1 MTIDINLEDVASAI
15 AALSIAGVTVRDID
29 SIPVNAKMMIPV
41 LYPVPNGFVTDLTWS
56 RETFGTESVHAM
68 NLTYVLH
75 YKYLHAIVGSGGSLL
90 SVYGAMIRNIIKIIK
105 AILEDSDLGGAVD
118 VTLNTI
124 SDIGVHT
131 DPAGEMQ
138 FHGVD
143 ITIKVLEYIQ

>member
-29 SIPVNAKMMIPV
+29 NIPVNAKTMIPV

-105 AILEDSDLGGAVD
+105 AIFEDSDLGGAVD

>member
-29 SIPVNAKMMIPV
+29 NIPVNAKTMIPV
-41 LYPVPNGFVTDLTWS
+41 LYPVPNGFVTDLIWS
-56 RETFGTESVHAM
+56 RETFGTESVQAM

-105 AILEDSDLGGAVD
+105 AIFEDSDLGGAVD

-143 ITIKVLEYIQ
+143 ITLKVTEFIQ